1 MVVGLGICVTISLL
15 YAYGMKIHNP
25 NDLLTLDYRTV
36 RELQGDLKD
45 LHHLEQ
51 EKLKRVLDEDG
62 FDVPLFVWKHPKDSQ
77 YYLLDG
83 HQRVKVMKLY
93 DMNDE
98 SNYDVP
104 VIVFAAA
111 TEQLAK
117 RKLLRITSQYGRITR
132 EGLDEFI
139 AEAELD
145 EPDMLD
151 VNFDAIVEFNEMPE
165 IDEPEPKDPTDKVQ
179 RWTIEELRQERE
191 KFFNAT
197 KLDDGGFVNW
207 LDR

>member
-1 MVVGLGICVTISLL
+1 
-15 YAYGMKIHNP
+15 MKIHNP
-25 NDLLTLDYRTV
+25 NDLLTLDYRTI

-62 FDVPLFVWKHPKDSQ
+62 FDVPLFVWKNPKDSQ

-83 HQRVKVMKLY
+83 HQRCRVLKLY
-93 DMNDE
+93 DMNDAGK
-98 SNYDVP
+98 YDVP

-151 VNFDAIVEFNEMPE
+151 INFDAIVDFNEMPE
-165 IDEPEPKDPTDKVQ
+165 PDEPEPKDPTDKVQ
-179 RWTIEELRQERE
+179 RWTIEDLRQERE
-191 KFFNAT
+191 KFFIAT
-197 KLDDGGFVNW
+197 KLDDGGFVAW
-207 LDR
+207 LER